1 MTVRLASKLLSC
13 WKQQVNLSNRLYKMN
28 ENKFFVHPNAI
39 VETDNIGAK
48 TRIWAFAHVLKN
60 VSIGED
66 CNLCDYVFVE
76 GGVSIG
82 NRVTIKNGISLW
94 EGVTIEDDVF
104 LGPNCVFTNDMFPRS
119 KAHHAE
125 YEKTLL
131 KKGASV
137 GANATI
143 LCGITLGSYCLIGAG
158 AVVTR
163 DVPDFACMV
172 GSPAKILYW
181 ISKTGER
188 LNFDKENLAADSAGN
203 KYKLI
208 VNTEEKISEKVVE
221 LK

>member
-1 MTVRLASKLLSC
+1 MGEKD
-13 WKQQVNLSNRLYKMN
+13 
-28 ENKFFVHPNAI
+28 FFVHPKAL
-39 VETDNIGAK
+39 VEADIIGAK

-66 CNLCDYVFVE
+66 CNICDYVFVE
-76 GGVSIG
+76 SGVTIG

-94 EGVTIEDDVF
+94 DGVTIEDDVF

-119 KAHHAE
+119 KAHHQQ

-131 KKGASV
+131 KKGASI

-143 LCGITLGSYCLIGAG
+143 LCGITLGNYCLIGAG
-158 AVVTR
+158 AVVTK
-163 DVPDFACMV
+163 DVPDFACLV
-172 GSPAKILYW
+172 GNPGKLLYW

-188 LNFDKENLAADSAGN
+188 LNFDTKGEATDSAGN

-208 VNTEEKISEKVVE
+208 VNPEEKIAEKVIEV
-221 LK
+221 K